1 MSFACFASAART
13 AGSQLS
19 AESGFAVSGR
29 ATVFRL
35 AAARGT
41 DTFFFGPTVLSA
53 DSVGVFR
60 GRGSVGLLLLV
71 SYYKIVATV
80 PTFFAVILGP
90 TRLRVYVFTPLD
102 PSAFRLQ
109 SR

>member
-1 MSFACFASAART
+1 L
-13 AGSQLS
+13 G
-19 AESGFAVSGR
+19 AEAGFAVSEG
-29 ATVFRL
+29 ATDFRL

-71 SYYKIVATV
+71 SYYKIAAPV
-80 PTFFAVILGP
+80 PTFSP
-90 TRLRVYVFTPLD
+90 
-102 PSAFRLQ
+102 
-109 SR
+109 